1 MKFRTILVMA
11 GVAALGGYALYDYY
25 SPDSR
30 RARELHIVETLKP
43 DVKPQACLP
52 PDPLQ
57 KAFAVAVALDSESP
71 QKFDSDAR
79 KRGTIKHDCIRGAN
93 NHATLDRLLDATGD
107 ELIPYAEKVVASC
120 QLGKNEYP
128 VPQCVALDV
137 LGRRAE
143 KSTAARAALEKVA
156 KERKGQK
163 EVWEGAVYRLISM
176 PAWHTPAQLAEQLAS
191 EPEWEVRE
199 LLLERIRERRDAS
212 TRASLE
218 TAYAKEDDLTT
229 KGRIKAALLE
239 LDNPGKCVVEDE
251 GRGEDG
257 SCRYFC
263 RDQSIRLRY
272 AKEGKAKECPMVHEA
287 EGPKTYQPAAV
298 NPASTSAVSK

>member
-1 MKFRTILVMA
+1 MKVRTILVLA
-11 GVAALGGYALYDYY
+11 AVAALGGYALYDYY

-52 PDPLQ
+52 AGPLQ
-57 KAFAVAVALDSESP
+57 KPFAVAVALDSEPP

-93 NHATLDRLLDATGD
+93 KHDTLDRLLEATGD
-107 ELIPYAEKVVASC
+107 ELVPYAAKVVDSC

-128 VPQCVALDV
+128 VPQCVALDA
-137 LGRRAE
+137 LGRRAD
-143 KSTAARAALEKVA
+143 KSKEAVAALEKIA
-156 KERKGQK
+156 KERKGAK
-163 EVWEGAVYRLISM
+163 EVWEGATYRLISL
-176 PAWHTPAQLAEQLAS
+176 PGWHTPAQLAEQLAS

-199 LLLERIRERRDAS
+199 LLLEKIRERKDAS
-212 TRASLE
+212 TRPSLE

-251 GRGEDG
+251 GRGDDG
-257 SCRYFC
+257 TCKYFC
-263 RDQSIRLRY
+263 RDSGIRLRY
-272 AKEGKAKECPMVHEA
+272 GKEGKECPLVREPEA
-287 EGPKTYQPAAV
+287 PKTYQPPAV
-298 NPASTSAVSK
+298 NSAAVSK